1 MAKNKTKILKKQEEI
16 VKEDNN
22 ESGVG
27 LDDAFSDD
35 EDVTYAE
42 SKPRKVKKKT
52 QDELEEEIEEAEE
65 KLSNIQ
71 KDSIDQK
78 EVTLKASKPV
88 SKIKKGDK
96 IRVDGKELV
105 VDSHY
110 VLIDHKSTKEMTIE
124 LYDPKTDKDYQLRY
138 FDDQVDSTLE
148 FYELQEIMYIKKP
161 ISQVSW

>member
-65 KLSNIQ
+65 KLSDIQ
-71 KDSIDQK
+71 KYPIDQK

-138 FDDQVDSTLE
+138 FDDQVESTLE

>member
-96 IRVDGKELV
+96 IRVDGKELI

-138 FDDQVDSTLE
+138 FDDQVESTLE

>member
-1 MAKNKTKILKKQEEI
+1 MAKKQ
-16 VKEDNN
+16 KED
-22 ESGVG
+22 EGMS
-27 LDDAFSDD
+27 LDDAFGDD
-35 EDVTYAE
+35 EDVEYAE

-105 VDSHY
+105 FDSHY
-110 VLIDHKSTKEMTIE
+110 VLIDHKSTKEMNYSIE
-124 LYDPKTDKDYQLRY
+124 KIVRKWVL
-138 FDDQVDSTLE
+138 STNTHLIILE
-148 FYELQEIMYIKKP
+148 NGI
-161 ISQVSW
+161 

>member
-16 VKEDNN
+16 VEEDNN

-96 IRVDGKELV
+96 IRVDGKELI

-138 FDDQVDSTLE
+138 FDDQVESTLE

>member
-138 FDDQVDSTLE
+138 FDDQVESTLE

>member
-16 VKEDNN
+16 VEEDNN

-65 KLSNIQ
+65 KLSDIQ
-71 KDSIDQK
+71 KYPIDQK

-138 FDDQVDSTLE
+138 FDDQVESTLE